1 MRIGRVIGRVTL
13 SRQDPAFRGARW
25 LVVSPMSRPQLSR
38 PDEEIV
44 STSASAIVYDDL
56 GATRGDIIGF
66 VEGAEATAP
75 FDRPTPIDA
84 YNAAIIENL
93 NYQPAD

>member
-1 MRIGRVIGRVTL
+1 MRLGRVIGRVTL

-25 LVVSPMSRPQLSR
+25 LIVSPMSRPQLSR

-44 STSASAIVYDDL
+44 SASASAVVYDDL
-56 GATRGDIIGF
+56 GAGRGDIIGF

-93 NYQPAD
+93 NYQPAN

>member
-1 MRIGRVIGRVTL
+1 MRLGRVIGRVTL

-25 LVVSPMSRPQLSR
+25 MIVSPMARPQLSQ
-38 PDEEIV
+38 PGEELI
-44 STSASAIVYDDL
+44 SKAASVVVYDDL
-56 GATRGDIIGF
+56 GASRGDIIGF

>member
-1 MRIGRVIGRVTL
+1 MRLGRVIGRVTL

-25 LVVSPMSRPQLSR
+25 LLVSPMSRPQLSQ
-38 PDEEIV
+38 PDQEII
-44 STSASAIVYDDL
+44 SASPSTVVYDDM

-75 FDRPTPIDA
+75 FEQPTPIDA

-93 NYQPAD
+93 NYQPAG